1 MSGRS
6 EAVQIPVAKIRV
18 LAAGRRPSPFAVLDK
33 GTRTN
38 AGGRLFNNPFV
49 AFARAV
55 TGKKA

>member
-1 MSGRS
+1 MSGHS

-18 LAAGRRPSPFAVLDK
+18 MAAGRKPSPFAVLDK

-38 AGGRLFNNPFV
+38 AAGVFFNNPF
-49 AFARAV
+49 AALARAV